1 MEGLTQPVSRSQDAK
16 KKQKLATETLE
27 KDAYAYM
34 DVKIYVHTC

>member
-1 MEGLTQPVSRSQDAK
+1 MMEGLTQPVSRSQDA

>member
-1 MEGLTQPVSRSQDAK
+1 MMEGLTQPVSRSQDAK

-27 KDAYAYM
+27 KDAYM